1 MAGALGGTCL
11 ALLGGILH
19 TATVLDDIQADLNLT
34 RVAMAKIAIFCPLRR
49 TQIPAPPK
57 FGRDLAKVWF
67 ADTLYW
73 NG

>member
-67 ADTLYW
+67 ADT
-73 NG
+73 